1 MTTQRHDS
9 AVLFR
14 IVCTTLLIATLVLLM
29 ASGHTAI
36 RPIIG

>member
-1 MTTQRHDS
+1 MTHRHDS

-14 IVCTTLLIATLVLLM
+14 IVCTTLMICTLVLLM

-36 RPIIG
+36 RAIIG